1 MQKEIGNKV
10 FLGNT
15 VSLYDDAGRHLPQTE
30 QDNNQNDAKVKVK
43 KIKELVNTG
52 RYDKDVAKY
61 IPYLLELKF
70 LGMLGDIETREK
82 VGHSSY
88 TDMEQLDFQ
97 ILLTGYYY
105 INSSNICF
113 PIKIKKRTN
122 QNLDIDGDLITKYGS
137 NKELI
142 PTFSPYEIYQYS
154 DGMLKHLHADELKAI
169 EKTLLY
175 SKNAVYYNDVNIER
189 RNHNGDG
196 ITTAGMNMTQVAA
209 TKKNNAKY
217 LNIDDR
223 IAKFKEQLKNEHVCR
238 TPLQYFTDL
247 GKINFPTKIDYP
259 IKLHLET
266 EMKRF
271 FEYYIH

>member
-30 QDNNQNDAKVKVK
+30 QDNNYNDAKVKVK

-97 ILLTGYYY
+97 ILLTDYYY
-105 INSSNICF
+105 INSS
-113 PIKIKKRTN
+113 
-122 QNLDIDGDLITKYGS
+122 
-137 NKELI
+137 
-142 PTFSPYEIYQYS
+142 
-154 DGMLKHLHADELKAI
+154 
-169 EKTLLY
+169 
-175 SKNAVYYNDVNIER
+175 
-189 RNHNGDG
+189 
-196 ITTAGMNMTQVAA
+196 
-209 TKKNNAKY
+209 
-217 LNIDDR
+217 
-223 IAKFKEQLKNEHVCR
+223 
-238 TPLQYFTDL
+238 
-247 GKINFPTKIDYP
+247 
-259 IKLHLET
+259 
-266 EMKRF
+266 
-271 FEYYIH
+271 